1 MKNELAKIQKMI
13 YEIRG
18 LKVMLDSDLA
28 QMYGVEAKVLNQ
40 AVKRNITRFPP
51 DFMFQLT
58 KDEKNEVV
66 TNCDHLQKLKY
77 RPTLPFAFTEQGVA
91 MLAAVLNSQEAID
104 VNIYIMRAF
113 VKLRNYALAQGKS
126 GKRMEELRKLL
137 MLHIENTDSKLSEHD
152 KTIRKIIQVL
162 DNLIEHPK
170 ETKRIGF
177 NTD

>member
-18 LKVMLDSDLA
+18 LKVMIDSDLA
-28 QMYGVEAKVLNQ
+28 QMYGVEVRTLNQ
-40 AVKRNITRFPP
+40 AVKRNISRFPS
-51 DFMFQLT
+51 DFMFQLSE
-58 KDEKNEVV
+58 DEKNEVI

-77 RPTLPFAFTEQGVA
+77 RSTSPYAFTEQGVA
-91 MLAAVLNSQEAID
+91 MLAAVLNSKEAID

-113 VKLRNYALAQGKS
+113 VKLRNYALVQGKS

-137 MLHIENTDSKLSEHD
+137 MLHIENTDNKLSEHD
-152 KTIRKIIQVL
+152 KTISKIIQIL
-162 DNLIEHPK
+162 NSLIEHPK

-177 NTD
+177 NTN